1 MSKTA
6 KVKDVIWN
14 EFGGGLCA
22 IFRAQD
28 SIRREISIAVP
39 AGSLQRVSAEARR
52 RLAAERTKN
61 EKSWMPPQ
69 WHHVNFLSIQTIL
82 VGTTDDQKVGIILD
96 QALETEFGLSIQPE
110 HARELGRQ
118 LIAQADQASSMNPK
132 MN

>member
-1 MSKTA
+1 MSS
-6 KVKDVIWN
+6 WN

-39 AGSLQRVSAEARR
+39 AGSLQPVSAEARR

-61 EKSWMPPQ
+61 EKSWMPPH

-82 VGTTDDQKVGIILD
+82 VGTTDDQKVGIILIKVLRLNLD
-96 QALETEFGLSIQPE
+96 YQ
-110 HARELGRQ
+110 
-118 LIAQADQASSMNPK
+118 SSPNTPG
-132 MN
+132 N